1 MALIIADNL
10 PTNSTFGRKVKY
22 TGFSKWSMK
31 KEFIVVRIDASPD
44 GAPYVVVSLS
54 TSKDFREQ
62 QSTPMSPFGQGGVM
76 GFTNMDDM
84 VKNLNKML
92 SGGMGQAGGLTSI
105 KLDMHEYKEMN
116 LAVGDKVY
124 LEITKPESLGV

>member
-1 MALIIADNL
+1 
-10 PTNSTFGRKVKY
+10 
-22 TGFSKWSMK
+22 MK
-31 KEFIVVRIDASPD
+31 KEYIIVRIDASPD
-44 GAPYVVVSLS
+44 GAPYVIVSLS

-62 QSTPMSPFGQGGVM
+62 STPASPFGAGGVM

-92 SGGMGQAGGLTSI
+92 SGGGMGQPGSTTSI
-105 KLDMHEYKEMN
+105 KLDMHEYKELN

-124 LEITKPESLGV
+124 LEMTKAETSGI

>member
-1 MALIIADNL
+1 
-10 PTNSTFGRKVKY
+10 
-22 TGFSKWSMK
+22 MK
-31 KEFIVVRIDASPD
+31 KEYIIVRIDASPD

-62 QSTPMSPFGQGGVM
+62 STPMSPFGAGGVM

-84 VKNLNKML
+84 MKNLNKML
-92 SGGMGQAGGLTSI
+92 SGGMGQAGSTTSI
-105 KLDMHEYKEMN
+105 KLDMHEYKELN

-124 LEITKPESLGV
+124 LEMSKAEATGV

>member
-1 MALIIADNL
+1 
-10 PTNSTFGRKVKY
+10 
-22 TGFSKWSMK
+22 MK

-62 QSTPMSPFGQGGVM
+62 STPTSPFGTGVM

-84 VKNLNKML
+84 IKSLNKMM
-92 SGGMGQAGGLTSI
+92 SGGMGQPGAVTSI

-124 LEITKPESLGV
+124 LEITKPESIGV

>member
-1 MALIIADNL
+1 
-10 PTNSTFGRKVKY
+10 
-22 TGFSKWSMK
+22 MK
-31 KEFIVVRIDASPD
+31 KEYIVVRIDASPD

-62 QSTPMSPFGQGGVM
+62 STPMSPFGAGGVM

-92 SGGMGQAGGLTSI
+92 SGGMGQTGSTTSI
-105 KLDMHEYKEMN
+105 KLDMHEYKELN

-124 LEITKPESLGV
+124 LEMTKAEATGV

>member
-1 MALIIADNL
+1 
-10 PTNSTFGRKVKY
+10 
-22 TGFSKWSMK
+22 MK
-31 KEFIVVRIDASPD
+31 KEYIVVRIDASPD

-62 QSTPMSPFGQGGVM
+62 STPMSPFGAGGVM

-84 VKNLNKML
+84 MKNLNKML
-92 SGGMGQAGGLTSI
+92 SGGMGQAGSTTSI
-105 KLDMHEYKEMN
+105 KLDMHEYKELN

-124 LEITKPESLGV
+124 LEMSKAEATGV